1 MASGCK
7 IGPSIH
13 NSNLASLGAEFLQM
27 LDSEVDYL
35 HLDVIDGHFVPN
47 ITFGHPAVE
56 SLQKELRQ
64 DSSFDM
70 HMVVSRPEQWVKP
83 MAIAGA
89 NQHTFHLEATDKP
102 GDRKSVV

>member
-47 ITFGHPAVE
+47 ITFGHPVVE
-56 SLQKELRQ
+56 SLRKQLGQ
-64 DSSFDM
+64 DPFFGK
-70 HMVVSRPEQWVKP
+70 WVFTP
-83 MAIAGA
+83 S
-89 NQHTFHLEATDKP
+89 EAEYLAQVK
-102 GDRKSVV
+102 GK